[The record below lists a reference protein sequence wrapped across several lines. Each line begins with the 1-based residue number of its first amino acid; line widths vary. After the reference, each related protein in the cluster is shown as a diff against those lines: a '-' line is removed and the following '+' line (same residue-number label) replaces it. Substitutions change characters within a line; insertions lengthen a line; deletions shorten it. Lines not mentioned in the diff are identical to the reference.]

1 MRFTDAYAAASICS
15 TTRASILTGKYPARL
30 HLTDWL
36 PGRKDMPSQKLLRPI
51 IEQQLALEEITLPEY
66 LKPLGYVSACLGKWH
81 IGGEAFAPEKQ
92 GFDFSIGGPQ
102 AGTPPTFF
110 FPYRTDRTPNYRL
123 KGLED
128 GRLGDY
134 LTDRL
139 TTEAEKFI
147 EANKSRS
154 FFLYFPHFAVHIPL
168 SGKPELIE
176 KYKRTSPTT

>member
-81 IGGEAFAPEKQ
+81 LGGEAFAPEKQ

-102 AGTPPTFF
+102 AGKPPPFF
-110 FPYRTDRTPNYRL
+110 FPYRTARTPNYRL
-123 KGLED
+123 KGVQNSQPGEH
-128 GRLGDY
+128 
-134 LTDRL
+134 LTDRR
-139 TTEAEKFI
+139 TPQAQKMTE
-147 EANKSRS
+147 
-154 FFLYFPHFAVHIPL
+154 
-168 SGKPELIE
+168 G
-176 KYKRTSPTT
+176 